1 MSRLNHFMAKTRPL
15 RLLQFFVAIIIFCYA
30 ALTPSPQQILGQH
43 ADSYMHFLGNFLL
56 YLSAWLALWRRI
68 SIFKLLLC
76 LIPFSAAVEVAQYF
90 SPPRTVDPH
99 DFLAN
104 LAGLAAA
111 ALVCAFFQWVLRR
124 I

>member
-1 MSRLNHFMAKTRPL
+1 MSRLDHFMAKTRPL
-15 RLLQFFVAIIIFCYA
+15 RLLQFFVAVIIFCYA

-43 ADSYMHFLGNFLL
+43 TDTSVHFLGNALL

-68 SIFKLLLC
+68 SIFKLFLC

-90 SPPRTVDPH
+90 SPQRTVDYH

-104 LAGLAAA
+104 LAGLATA
-111 ALVCAFFQWVLRR
+111 ALACAFFQWVLRR
-124 I
+124 V